1 MKRAV
6 IVIAAGIATAL
17 FQTAAY
23 SQDAKKAEALA
34 KQSTCLNCH
43 TVDAKKV
50 GPSFKDV
57 AKKYKGANADKLVAE
72 MKAKPV
78 HQAAAKATKDADLKT
93 IASWILSL

>member
-1 MKRAV
+1 MNRIA
-6 IVIAAGIATAL
+6 ITIAAGIAVVL
-17 FQTAAY
+17 FQTTAY
-23 SQDAKKAEALA
+23 SQGKKGEALA

-50 GPSFKDV
+50 GPAFTDV
-57 AKKYKGANADKLVAE
+57 AKKFKSAGADKLVAE

-93 IASWILSL
+93 IANWILSL